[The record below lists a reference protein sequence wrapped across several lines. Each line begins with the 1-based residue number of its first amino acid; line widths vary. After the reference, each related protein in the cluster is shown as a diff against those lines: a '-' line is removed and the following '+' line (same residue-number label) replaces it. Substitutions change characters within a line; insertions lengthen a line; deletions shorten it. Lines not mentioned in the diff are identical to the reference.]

1 MRILIHSL
9 NFSPEPTGVGKYTG
23 EMAQWLAEQ
32 GHDIGIVTAP
42 PHYPQYRIFDGYSS
56 WRFAREKH
64 ASESGLP
71 GVIEVFR
78 CPLWI
83 PREPRGWKRILHL
96 MSFSLCSWP
105 VMLRRLGWKPDVVL
119 LLEPT
124 ICCSPGALTLARV
137 CGAIAWL
144 HVQDFEVDA
153 AFSLTDFS
161 SPRLRRWGLAIERL
175 VVSKFDRVSA
185 ISERMVERLAT
196 KGVDPARSVL
206 FPNWVDT
213 SIIYPMSVP
222 SPLRQELQISSR
234 STVAL
239 YSGSMGKKQ
248 GLELLIE
255 ASRRLAYRT
264 DIQFVFCGNGSFRE
278 ALVRMTEN
286 SKNVIVLP
294 LQPTERLNH
303 LLNLADVHLL
313 PQLAD
318 AADLVMPSKLT
329 GMMASGRAV
338 LATAAPGTQLFHAVR
353 GCGMVTP
360 PGDVDAFTAALIQ
373 LTDDSGLRNRM
384 GAEGRKYAI
393 TRLNRDEVLRRFE
406 VALLEA
412 CNFSPLKTQN
422 TRTVGAD
429 IDNREVKVVQEVA
442 MTPEKAGDD

>member
-1 MRILIHSL
+1 
-9 NFSPEPTGVGKYTG
+9 
-23 EMAQWLAEQ
+23 
-32 GHDIGIVTAP
+32 
-42 PHYPQYRIFDGYSS
+42 
-56 WRFAREKH
+56 
-64 ASESGLP
+64 
-71 GVIEVFR
+71 
-78 CPLWI
+78 
-83 PREPRGWKRILHL
+83 
-96 MSFSLCSWP
+96 
-105 VMLRRLGWKPDVVL
+105 
-119 LLEPT
+119 
-124 ICCSPGALTLARV
+124 
-137 CGAIAWL
+137 
-144 HVQDFEVDA
+144 
-153 AFSLTDFS
+153 
-161 SPRLRRWGLAIERL
+161 
-175 VVSKFDRVSA
+175 
-185 ISERMVERLAT
+185 
-196 KGVDPARSVL
+196 
-206 FPNWVDT
+206 
-213 SIIYPMSVP
+213 
-222 SPLRQELQISSR
+222 
-234 STVAL
+234 
-239 YSGSMGKKQ
+239 MGKKQ

-264 DIQFVFCGNGSFRE
+264 DIQFVFCGDGSFRE

-353 GCGMVTP
+353 GCGVVTP

-373 LTDDSGLRNRM
+373 LTDDSDLRNRM

-412 CNFSPLKTQN
+412 CEFSPLKTQN
-422 TRTVGAD
+422 TGTVGAD
-429 IDNREVKVVQEVA
+429 IDNRDVRAVQEVA

>member
-23 EMAQWLAEQ
+23 EMAQWLADQ
-32 GHDIGIVTAP
+32 GHDIRVVTAP

-56 WRFAREKH
+56 WRFGREKH
-64 ASESGLP
+64 ASESSLP
-71 GVIEVFR
+71 GIVEVFR
-78 CPLWI
+78 CPVWV

-105 VMLRRLGWKPDVVL
+105 VMLRQVGWKPDVVL

-124 ICCSPGALTLARV
+124 ICCSLGALTLARLS
-137 CGAIAWL
+137 GAISWL

-161 SPRLRRWGLAIERL
+161 SPRLRRWVLAIERL
-175 VVSKFDRVSA
+175 VLSKFDRVSA
-185 ISERMVERLAT
+185 ISERMVERLSA
-196 KGVDPARSVL
+196 KGVEPARSAL

-213 SIIYPMSVP
+213 SIIHPMPVP
-222 SPLRQELQISSR
+222 SPLRQELQISPQA
-234 STVAL
+234 TVAL

-255 ASRRLAYRT
+255 ASRRLAHRT
-264 DIQFVFCGNGSFRE
+264 DIQFVFCGDGSFRE

-286 SKNVIVLP
+286 SENVIVLP
-294 LQPTERLNH
+294 LQPAERLNH

-338 LATAAPGTQLFHAVR
+338 LATAAPGTQLFHAVL

-360 PGDVDAFTAALIQ
+360 PGDVNAFTAALIQ
-373 LTDDSGLRNRM
+373 LADDGRLRNRM
-384 GAEGRKYAI
+384 GEEGRKYAI
-393 TRLNRDEVLRRFE
+393 TCLNRDEVLQRFE

-412 CNFSPLKTQN
+412 RDFSPLNSQAAAT
-422 TRTVGAD
+422 TVID
-429 IDNREVKVVQEVA
+429 IDNRECKAVQEVA
-442 MTPEKAGDD
+442 MTPGKAGDD